1 MLAYE
6 RSGVIARVDAGSG
19 KSADDLTA
27 VIKIWIYIIFIYI
40 IFIVPNTFSEM
51 YCQTL

>member
-19 KSADDLTA
+19 KTA
-27 VIKIWIYIIFIYI
+27 EDSTAFIKI
-40 IFIVPNTFSEM
+40 
-51 YCQTL
+51 